1 MVAARQ
7 TVRQTPPVMNA
18 FSSFEKRLDP
28 ARPCFTAET
37 AANIVQI
44 EPDAE
49 KTARMEELAAK
60 ANEGRLSRDE
70 ESEYWSCIHAG
81 KMMSILKLQARLF
94 LKRQA
99 A

>member
-1 MVAARQ
+1 MPGILPSVW
-7 TVRQTPPVMNA
+7 QTPPVMNA
-18 FSSFEKRLDP
+18 FSSLEKMLDP
-28 ARPCFTAET
+28 TRPCFTAET

-44 EPDAE
+44 EPDAA

-60 ANEGRLSRDE
+60 ANEGRLARDE
-70 ESEYWSCIHAG
+70 ESEYWSYIYAG

>member
-1 MVAARQ
+1 
-7 TVRQTPPVMNA
+7 MNA
-18 FSSFEKRLDP
+18 FSSLEKMLDP
-28 ARPCFTAET
+28 ARPCFTPET
-37 AANIVQI
+37 AVNIIQI
-44 EPDAE
+44 EPEPA
-49 KTARMEELAAK
+49 KTARMEELAGK

-70 ESEYWSCIHAG
+70 ESEYWSFIYAG